1 MVKNDP
7 KNVLRRA
14 KYFATKKKKEHIK
27 SVKRKLDDLEKNR
40 AKKGKS
46 RKQQRLQGDKARC
59 VIHMFCFIIAL

>member
-40 AKKGKS
+40 AKKGKAENNKDYKET
-46 RKQQRLQGDKARC
+46 KQG
-59 VIHMFCFIIAL
+59 V